1 MNKKLIA
8 FMLCSFFSIAAFV
21 ACDDEKSEYIRPQF
35 GAIQSNP
42 SPAIPG
48 DSLELICVHQA
59 KGNGIASTTYTWTIQ
74 SICLDQNG
82 AAKDTILKVEDN
94 YDGYGK
100 RDPRVKFLLPR
111 NTLPGNY
118 RVIMRASFSV
128 YIGSTLFDEVSVRGQ
143 ITVK

>member
-1 MNKKLIA
+1 MNKKQIA

-94 YDGYGK
+94 YDGYY
-100 RDPRVKFLLPR
+100 P
-111 NTLPGNY
+111 
-118 RVIMRASFSV
+118 VIMRASFSV